1 MNNNNNSGKGSSKLI
16 TTIISIIAV
25 IAAAI
30 FGGNFL
36 LGDDDSNKTVS
47 LSNSS
52 VAFTQEASDE
62 KSEENLLTEPD
73 IDESQTETA
82 PVEESAGGTDT
93 AEETSSAYV
102 EYYFASRKLLDSHFE
117 KHGSE
122 FDGLYATA
130 EEYEKGASDVINNP
144 DALQKTEQEDG
155 DFIFYIE
162 DTNEFVVLST
172 SGFIRTYFKPSAGK
186 KYYDKQ

>member
-16 TTIISIIAV
+16 TAVISIIAV
-25 IAAAI
+25 ILAAI

-36 LGDDDSNKTVS
+36 LSGDDANKNIS
-47 LSNSS
+47 LSDSS
-52 VAFTQEASDE
+52 VAFTQESSA
-62 KSEENLLTEPD
+62 EEPKDILIEPD
-73 IDESQTETA
+73 IDKSQKETA
-82 PVEESAGGTDT
+82 SAEESDSGDDT
-93 AEETSSAYV
+93 VEETSSEYV
-102 EYYFASRKLLDSHFE
+102 EYYFA
-117 KHGSE
+117 SE

-130 EEYEKGASDVINNP
+130 KEYEKGASDVINNP
-144 DALQKTEQEDG
+144 DALQKTEQDDG

-186 KYYDKQ
+186 KYYDRQ

>member
-16 TTIISIIAV
+16 TAVISIIAV
-25 IAAAI
+25 ILAAI

-36 LGDDDSNKTVS
+36 LSGDDANKNIS
-47 LSNSS
+47 LSDSS
-52 VAFTQEASDE
+52 VAFTQESSA
-62 KSEENLLTEPD
+62 EEPKDILIEPD
-73 IDESQTETA
+73 IDKSQKETA
-82 PVEESAGGTDT
+82 SAEESDSGDDT
-93 AEETSSAYV
+93 VEETSSEYV

-130 EEYEKGASDVINNP
+130 KEYEKGASDVINNP
-144 DALQKTEQEDG
+144 DALQKTEQDDG

-186 KYYDKQ
+186 KYYDRQ